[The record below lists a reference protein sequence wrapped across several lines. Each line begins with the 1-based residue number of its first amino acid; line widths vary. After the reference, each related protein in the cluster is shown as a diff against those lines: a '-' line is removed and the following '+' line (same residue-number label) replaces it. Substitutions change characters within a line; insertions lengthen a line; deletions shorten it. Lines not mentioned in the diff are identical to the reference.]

1 MDRKTAEKYREAGR
15 IAKKALDK
23 ASSMIEGGVKLEK
36 VAEKTE
42 TIIKD
47 EGAQPAFPVNLS
59 LNDEAAHYT
68 PERGDK
74 KVFSK
79 RDLVKVDV
87 GAHVDGYIGDTAA
100 TVDLGNNKKLVESA
114 KMAGENCLKAAE
126 PGISLGRLG
135 EIAENT
141 IKKKKF
147 NPVQNL
153 GGHSLDKYEQ
163 HAGTRIPC
171 IKTDTMEELEVGRA
185 YAIECFATDG
195 SGKVIEGKSGNI
207 YKYQGGNVRD
217 RTSRKILKVVKN
229 NYRTLP
235 FTSRWLRVPKPRM
248 RLAINQMVRKGIIK
262 DYGILKEEEG
272 GQVAQHEHTLI
283 VTEEGIEITT
293 K

>member
-1 MDRKTAEKYREAGR
+1 MDKRTAEKYREAGR
-15 IAKKALDK
+15 IAKKALEK
-23 ASSMIEGGVKLEK
+23 ASSMIEEGVKLEK
-36 VAEKTE
+36 VADKTE

-79 RDLVKVDV
+79 NDLVKVDV
-87 GAHVDGYIGDTAA
+87 GAHVDGYIGDTAT
-100 TVDLGNNKKLVESA
+100 TVDLGKNSKLVEA
-114 KMAGENCLKAAE
+114 AEMAVENCLEAAK
-126 PGISLGRLG
+126 PGVFLGKLG

-141 IKKKKF
+141 IRKKRFKT
-147 NPVQNL
+147 VQNL
-153 GGHSLDKYEQ
+153 GGHSLGKYEQ

-171 IKTDTMEELEVGRA
+171 IKTDTKEELEVGRA
-185 YAIECFATDG
+185 YAIECFATNG

-207 YKYQGGNVRD
+207 YKYHGGNVRD
-217 RTSRKILKVVKN
+217 RTSRKILKVVKD

-235 FTSRWLRVPKPRM
+235 FTTRWLRIPKPRM
-248 RLAINQMVRKGIIK
+248 RLAMSQMVQKGVIK
-262 DYGILKEEEG
+262 DYGILKEKDG
-272 GQVAQHEHTLI
+272 GQVTQHEHTLI
-283 VTEEGIEITT
+283 VTEDGIEITT